1 MVVTQ
6 CIYAFIYWD
15 FSNQSSLGFT
25 ETYNGVCKKNKQTQ
39 SVHKVRYVQ
48 LIKAFNGGHSE
59 VNELSTK
66 GTISSIFI

>member
-1 MVVTQ
+1 MGCV
-6 CIYAFIYWD
+6 
-15 FSNQSSLGFT
+15 
-25 ETYNGVCKKNKQTQ
+25 KKKKQTQ